1 MAEIRRHGLFNFI
14 LSDGL
19 IMFAHASTLLHYIV
33 RQAPFGEARL
43 LDDDVAIDFSAVT
56 TPNDRVAVI
65 ATLPLT
71 KNEIWHQLACDEL
84 VMFRDGLIEKR
95 DRPENPRYM
104 STEEGLAAARAAGA
118 AV

>member
-1 MAEIRRHGLFNFI
+1 MLSKLIAEDKIFSMIFWGPP
-14 LSDGL
+14 GVGKT
-19 IMFAHASTLLHYIV
+19 TLARII
-33 RQAPFGEARL
+33 AGETKARF
-43 LDDDVAIDFSAVT
+43 IDFSAVT

-71 KNEIWHQLACDEL
+71 ENEIWHQLACDDL

-95 DRPENPRYM
+95 DCPANPRYM